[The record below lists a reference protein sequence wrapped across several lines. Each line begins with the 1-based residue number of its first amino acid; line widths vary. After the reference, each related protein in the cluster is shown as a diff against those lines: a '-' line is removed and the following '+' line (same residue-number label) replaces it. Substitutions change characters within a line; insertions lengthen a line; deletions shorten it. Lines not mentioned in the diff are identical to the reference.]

1 MALPKRKSIPGFG
14 TDSIENLKR
23 QKIDF
28 KPFKEMKFFKLEIEL
43 LFSKNKKNLPD
54 KISPPN
60 LSLGADRLLSSYAT
74 VLEQVT

>member
-1 MALPKRKSIPGFG
+1 
-14 TDSIENLKR
+14 
-23 QKIDF
+23 
-28 KPFKEMKFFKLEIEL
+28 MKFFKLEIEL

-74 VLEQVT
+74 VLEQVTWGERGANKQNFKAKF